1 LRLGLHRSGRGW
13 RGSIPEAA
21 EERPRARGFRRV
33 VGDGVSVTWSPVRG
47 RPAFDDKAIREA
59 AARAGVDLAQ
69 YEVVGEPTDRLVIR
83 VAEQSRSAA

>member
-1 LRLGLHRSGRGW
+1 
-13 RGSIPEAA
+13 
-21 EERPRARGFRRV
+21 
-33 VGDGVSVTWSPVRG
+33 VSVTWSPVRG